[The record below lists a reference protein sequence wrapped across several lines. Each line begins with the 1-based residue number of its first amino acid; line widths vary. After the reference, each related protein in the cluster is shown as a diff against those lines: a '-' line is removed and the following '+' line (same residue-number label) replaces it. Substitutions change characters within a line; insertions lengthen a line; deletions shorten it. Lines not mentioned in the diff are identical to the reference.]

1 MPEVGLR
8 DLLRSATSEIHE
20 RLHHH
25 EGMAAIQSGN
35 IDQPMYVALLRRL
48 YGFHKPFE
56 AAAEIAPDR
65 TGWLESDLAVFGVD
79 AEMRTALSFCT
90 AFPENPSAEYILG
103 ARYVVEGS
111 ALGGQGLARKLDGLK
126 GIGVIAGP
134 AVRLD
139 MAIELAKKETFDVA
153 LLDVNLDGKMSWEVS
168 DVLNAREIPFIFTTG
183 YGQADI
189 MPDHLAGSQ
198 VLAKPYNSA
207 SLAKRL
213 SEMMAVAR
221 EAPLGPNLAK

>member
-79 AEMRTALSFCT
+79 AEMRSALSLCT

-111 ALGGQGLARKLDGLK
+111 ALGGQGLARKLNGLK
-126 GIGVIAGP
+126 GIGVIAG
-134 AVRLD
+134 RRF
-139 MAIELAKKETFDVA
+139 FD
-153 LLDVNLDGKMSWEVS
+153 
-168 DVLNAREIPFIFTTG
+168 G
-183 YGQADI
+183 YGVETGAVWRNYLDQLAAAPADLTKRTAI
-189 MPDHLAGSQ
+189 IAGATATFAIFEQWLKGWHDDH
-198 VLAKPYNSA
+198 
-207 SLAKRL
+207 
-213 SEMMAVAR
+213 E
-221 EAPLGPNLAK
+221 